1 MSKRRPASSLL
12 LIDADDRIV
21 ADVLCIRCGY
31 NLRTLFVADRCP
43 NCNHP
48 ASDSVHGDYLI
59 HADRPLVRG
68 LAEAARVVEY
78 GTAILGG
85 LMALALLAV
94 LLSARN
100 LTEVVEPAYNV
111 VLAGAVISPVVAT
124 IGLILLTTRH
134 TAAYYW
140 VRYGNRRA
148 LLRFGLL
155 FALALAMIVVCA
167 AYFGYVALQI
177 GIVFW
182 FMLPLAAFLRGIER
196 LMRRVPNNQLATFA
210 RAMLVGLLA
219 FSLMAII
226 IILIHQRAYV
236 DQSWEDSRIAFSAI
250 NSLGGIALGVATHQ
264 LLVRVRRTLDSIA
277 S

>member
-1 MSKRRPASSLL
+1 MSKRKPASSLL

-21 ADVLCIRCGY
+21 ADVLCIRCGH
-31 NLRTLFVADRCP
+31 NLNGLFVADRCP
-43 NCNHP
+43 QCTHP

-94 LLSARN
+94 VLSAPS
-100 LTEVVEPAYNV
+100 LTGAVEPAYRV
-111 VLAGAVISPVVAT
+111 VFAGAVISPIIAT
-124 IGLILLTTRH
+124 VGLILLTTRH

-155 FALALAMIVVCA
+155 FALALAVIVICA
-167 AYFGYVALQI
+167 LYFGHVALEI

-182 FMLPLAAFLRGIER
+182 FVIPLGAFFRGVER

-210 RAMLVGLLA
+210 RATFVGLLA
-219 FSLMAII
+219 FSLLAII
-226 IILIHQRAYV
+226 IILIRQRACT
-236 DQSWEDSRIAFSAI
+236 DRSWEDSLTAFSAI
-250 NSLGGIALGVATHQ
+250 NCMGGIALGLAAHQ
-264 LLVRVRRTLDSIA
+264 LLIRVRRTLSSIA
-277 S
+277 H

>member
-1 MSKRRPASSLL
+1 MSKRGPASSLL

-21 ADVLCIRCGY
+21 ADVLCIRCGH
-31 NLRTLFVADRCP
+31 NLNGLFVADRCP
-43 NCNHP
+43 QCTHP

-85 LMALALLAV
+85 LMALALLTVAV
-94 LLSARN
+94 SAPS
-100 LTEVVEPAYNV
+100 LTGIVEPAYKV
-111 VLAGAVISPVVAT
+111 VLVGAVISPVIAT

-140 VRYGNRRA
+140 VRYGNPRA

-155 FALALAMIVVCA
+155 FATALAIIVVCA
-167 AYFGYVALQI
+167 LSFGRVALDI
-177 GIVFW
+177 GIVLW
-182 FMLPLAAFLRGIER
+182 FVIPLGAFFRGVER

-210 RAMLVGLLA
+210 RATFVGLLA
-219 FSLMAII
+219 FGLLAII
-226 IILIHQRAYV
+226 IIVIRERAGT
-236 DQSWEDSRIAFSAI
+236 DRSWEESLTAFSAI
-250 NSLGGIALGVATHQ
+250 NCLGGIALGLAAHQ
-264 LLVRVRRTLDSIA
+264 LLIRVRRTLDSIA
-277 S
+277 H